1 MFHTFQISAEVVSDA
16 SSLLKSLPKLL
27 ELLTDPSHH
36 QMVLA
41 VYDCGPDQ
49 RPCNLKGHKAHWG
62 VVTGVATFL
71 PPFHVMSS
79 VASTDGHI
87 DNGESG
93 CFVTRGL
100 TPHPFAD
107 KSDELRKLFAKSD
120 GNFELIVRQSKSKRL
135 FFFDPEELANS
146 CCNLTELSPDIGAQL
161 LFAQKYIVPPG
172 GIKQGLAN
180 KCIIIKRPAQ
190 L

>member
-1 MFHTFQISAEVVSDA
+1 MVPDA

-27 ELLTDPSHH
+27 EVLTDPTHH
-36 QMVLA
+36 QMVLV

-71 PPFHVMSS
+71 PPFHVMSHVS
-79 VASTDGHI
+79 STDTHI
-87 DNGESG
+87 DNGEGG

-100 TPHPFAD
+100 TPLPFD
-107 KSDELRKLFAKSD
+107 EKSEALRKLFSKSD
-120 GNFELIVRQSKSKRL
+120 GTFELIVRQSKSKRL

-146 CCNLTELSPDIGAQL
+146 CCIAT
-161 LFAQKYIVPPG
+161 
-172 GIKQGLAN
+172 
-180 KCIIIKRPAQ
+180 
-190 L
+190 